1 MTSRAQNEWKS
12 SFIGKQLYFIVK
24 IVGTEIFKEKVLLKI
39 SLLYEENPD
48 EYSSGKGLN
57 SVEVLVIVS
66 R

>member
-1 MTSRAQNEWKS
+1 M
-12 SFIGKQLYFIVK
+12 
-24 IVGTEIFKEKVLLKI
+24 GTEIFKEKVLLKI

>member
-1 MTSRAQNEWKS
+1 MTSKAQDKWKY

-24 IVGTEIFKEKVLLKI
+24 IVGTEIFKEKMLLKI

-48 EYSSGKGLN
+48 EYSSGKSLN
-57 SVEVLVIVS
+57 SAEVLVIVL